1 MMIDKK
7 SIEYQLNKVALREM
21 EEVVPM
27 TLSERTAIRNWVR
40 CGHEVESNPWGYYDA
55 DGCPMNYLQAYRI
68 KFGYLSG
75 PWDYWHGSGD
85 SGFWSDNRRSLI
97 PLDEL

>member
-1 MMIDKK
+1 MIDKK

-27 TLSERTAIRNWVR
+27 LPCERNAIRKWVR
-40 CGHEVESNPWGYYDA
+40 MGHEVESNPWGYYDA
-55 DGCPMNYLQAYRI
+55 DGFMLNYLQAFRI
-68 KFGYLSG
+68 NSG
-75 PWDYWHGSGD
+75 CLWDHLNGSD
-85 SGFWSDNRRSLI
+85 DPGFWSVDRRSFT

>member
-1 MMIDKK
+1 MVFDKK

-27 TLSERTAIRNWVR
+27 LPHERTAVRKWVR
-40 CGHEVESNPWGYYDA
+40 LGHEVESNPWGYYDA
-55 DGCPMNYLQAYRI
+55 DGFMLNYLQAFRI
-68 KFGYLSG
+68 RSGCLWDHLDVSDDPGVLSI
-75 PWDYWHGSGD
+75 DRCS
-85 SGFWSDNRRSLI
+85 FI